1 MLDTMELNGLSVN
14 LSSLFMDSSKVF
26 EIISILN
33 RTGQLDSLLNMLG
46 IVNNDSTSLL
56 NRRGKIVIVG
66 DSEVSKQ
73 QLEGIAKE
81 CGIEKSRLEFCLDYF
96 EAKRFNFRKLQY
108 NENYCAVLAGP
119 MPHSTW
125 GKDEFSSSL
134 VALEKLEGYPPVAR
148 LGSNCLKITKSNF
161 KSILLDLLS
170 KGVISCWKW
179 GYEADL

>member
-1 MLDTMELNGLSVN
+1 MLDAMELNGLSVN
-14 LSSLFMDSSKVF
+14 LRSLFMDSSKVF
-26 EIISILN
+26 EIVSILN

-46 IVNNDSTSLL
+46 IVCNDSTSLP

-66 DSEVSKQ
+66 ESEISKQ

-81 CGIEKSRLEFCLDYF
+81 CGIEKSRLEFCLDYY

-108 NENYCAVLAGP
+108 NENYSAILVGP

-125 GKDEFSSSL
+125 GKDDFSSVLS
-134 VALEKLEGYPPVAR
+134 ALENSDGYPPVSR

-161 KSILLDLLS
+161 KSILMDLLD
-170 KGVISCWKW
+170 KRVVSC
-179 GYEADL
+179 

>member
-1 MLDTMELNGLSVN
+1 MLDAMELNGLSVN
-14 LSSLFMDSSKVF
+14 LRSLFMDSSKVF
-26 EIISILN
+26 EIVSILN

-46 IVNNDSTSLL
+46 IVCNDSTSLP

-66 DSEVSKQ
+66 ESEISKQ

-81 CGIEKSRLEFCLDYF
+81 CGIEKSRLEFCLDYY

-108 NENYCAVLAGP
+108 NENYSAILVGP

-125 GKDEFSSSL
+125 GKDDFSSVLS
-134 VALEKLEGYPPVAR
+134 ALEKSDGYPPVSR

-161 KSILLDLLS
+161 KSILMDLLD
-170 KGVISCWKW
+170 KRIVSC
-179 GYEADL
+179 

>member
-14 LSSLFMDSSKVF
+14 LRSLFMDSSKVF

-46 IVNNDSTSLL
+46 IVSNDSTSLPN

-66 DSEVSKQ
+66 ESEITKQ

-81 CGIEKSRLEFCLDYF
+81 CGIAKNRLEFCLDYY
-96 EAKRFNFRKLQY
+96 EAKRFSFGKLQY
-108 NENYCAVLAGP
+108 NENYSVVLVGP

-125 GKDEFSSSL
+125 GKDEFSSTL
-134 VALEKLEGYPPVAR
+134 TALEKSEGYPPVSR

-161 KSILLDLLS
+161 KSILMDLLN
-170 KGVISCWKW
+170 KGVISC
-179 GYEADL
+179 

>member
-14 LSSLFMDSSKVF
+14 LRSLFMDSSKVF

-46 IVNNDSTSLL
+46 IVNDDSTSLP
-56 NRRGKIVIVG
+56 NRKGKIVIVG
-66 DSEVSKQ
+66 DSEISKQ

-81 CGIEKSRLEFCLDYF
+81 CGIAKTRFETCLDYY
-96 EAKRFNFRKLQY
+96 EAKKFNFGKLQY
-108 NENYCAVLAGP
+108 NENYSVVLVGP

-125 GKDEFSSSL
+125 GKEEFSSTL
-134 VALEKLEGYPPVAR
+134 TALEKSEGYPPVFR

-161 KSILLDLLS
+161 KSILMDLLE
-170 KGVISCWKW
+170 KGIIEC
-179 GYEADL
+179 